1 CPRPARLLMRRA
13 RMQERERRRA
23 GASTISGKRRG
34 SSFPGRLYLLQPFA
48 AGRQLIGFWLGAR
61 RGGPRSRSGKLVAP
75 DAARPRWHPARRPLG
90 GGFSGL
96 GRLIDLH
103 EAAVLHIVNVA
114 VDRDVLR
121 HQRMITDAHNV
132 VNHAS
137 GEVADRMPF
146 DELAI
151 DRARALAD
159 VAPA

>member
-1 CPRPARLLMRRA
+1 MNPAALGKPGRPRS
-13 RMQERERRRA
+13 
-23 GASTISGKRRG
+23 GAS
-34 SSFPGRLYLLQPFA
+34 
-48 AGRQLIGFWLGAR
+48 
-61 RGGPRSRSGKLVAP
+61 
-75 DAARPRWHPARRPLG
+75 RWHPARRPLG

-159 VAPA
+159 VAPAGFAKLCKCASPSARPAYLAGSRRASMQVRMANRRAGGMASLPLSPKLAA

>member
-1 CPRPARLLMRRA
+1 
-13 RMQERERRRA
+13 
-23 GASTISGKRRG
+23 GAS
-34 SSFPGRLYLLQPFA
+34 
-48 AGRQLIGFWLGAR
+48 
-61 RGGPRSRSGKLVAP
+61 
-75 DAARPRWHPARRPLG
+75 RWHPARRPLG

-146 DELAI
+146 DKLAF

-159 VAPA
+159 VAPAASPSCAVSRLFASRSPITWSVNVSMPQLV